1 MIMSAQ
7 EMQLLGIVLILAGIA
22 VLLVSQ
28 LALIRWHNKVLR
40 EM

>member
-1 MIMSAQ
+1 MSAQ
-7 EMQLLGIVLILAGIA
+7 QMQLLGIVLILVGIV

-28 LALIRWHNKVLR
+28 LGLSWWHNKVLR